1 MNIILSGFMGS
12 GKSTLAKKLARKLNM
27 RYIDIDEFIQ
37 QKSGMSIT
45 QIFDLYSEEKFREME
60 TQACEEIGSLNDYII
75 ATGGGTILNPHNV
88 SALKANGKIVFL
100 DVSVDTV
107 MRRLGN
113 DTSRPLLQ
121 KDEKEDAV
129 TELLE
134 GRLPIYQSAAD
145 ITFDANSDDTD
156 AKADRLI
163 ALLKKL

>member
-12 GKSTLAKKLARKLNM
+12 GKSTLAKKLAQKLNM

-45 QIFDLYSEEKFREME
+45 QIFDLYSEEKFRELE
-60 TQACEEIGSLNDYII
+60 TQACEEIGELNDYII
-75 ATGGGTILNPHNV
+75 ATGGGTILNPKNV

-107 MRRLGN
+107 MRRLAN
-113 DTSRPLLQ
+113 DASRPLLQ

-156 AKADRLI
+156 KKANELI
-163 ALLKKL
+163 AKLKKL